1 MKSQRSMLGAS
12 CPVSRWHYSYCWQM
26 QRKQD
31 VARGQ
36 EQPGSPW
43 MQRNPALK
51 QQSFVRKAEGPA
63 FSWGVWWAA
72 TYHSYF
78 SGCLCFQL
86 YSVRHFAFKYS
97 FTKNILAVS
106 LSRCLMHG
114 YVLHLLEHELNG
126 ASPPWCPILLQLQGK

>member
-51 QQSFVRKAEGPA
+51 QHSFVGKVLPFPGECGGQLPTIAISVAACA
-63 FSWGVWWAA
+63 FS
-72 TYHSYF
+72 
-78 SGCLCFQL
+78 
-86 YSVRHFAFKYS
+86 
-97 FTKNILAVS
+97 FT
-106 LSRCLMHG
+106 
-114 YVLHLLEHELNG
+114 LLD
-126 ASPPWCPILLQLQGK
+126 ILLLNTVSPRTFWL